1 MAVEQ
6 AFKPRSVEIEV
17 GAYKYNVRWNGKI
30 YDGGRR
36 FLNIVGIGNKREY
49 TIIVNKQGE
58 VLENNTGFT
67 GEKVATDALGW
78 K

>member
-1 MAVEQ
+1 MAAVQ
-6 AFKPRSVEIEV
+6 TFKSRNVEIEV
-17 GAYKYNVRWNGKI
+17 GAYKYDVRWNGKI

-67 GEKVATDALGW
+67 GEKIATDALGW

>member
-1 MAVEQ
+1 MVEQ
-6 AFKPRSVEIEV
+6 TFKSRSVEIEQ
-17 GAYKYNVRWNGKI
+17 GMYKYRVYWNGKI
-30 YDGGRR
+30 YNGGRR
-36 FLNIVGIGNKREY
+36 FLNISGIGNKREY

-67 GEKVATDALGW
+67 GEKIATDALGW